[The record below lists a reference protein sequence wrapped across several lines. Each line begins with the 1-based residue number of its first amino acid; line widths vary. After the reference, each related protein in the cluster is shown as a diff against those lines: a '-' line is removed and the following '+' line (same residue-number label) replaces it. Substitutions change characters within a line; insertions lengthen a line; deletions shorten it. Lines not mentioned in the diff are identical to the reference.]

1 MRLKDKVT
9 LITGG
14 GSGIGRAS
22 ALLFAQEGA
31 KIVIADVD
39 ERGGRETAG
48 AIEEKGGSALF
59 VFADV
64 SKAEGAEKM
73 VATCVDR
80 HRRLDILFANA
91 GIGGPFISIEETEES
106 FYDRLMA
113 VNAKGVFLCSKAAV
127 PVMKKQGGGVI
138 IVTASIAG
146 VRPRPGQV
154 VYSTSKAAAIMLT
167 KSLAIE
173 LAPFHIRVNCI
184 NPVVTDTAFLVKNI
198 EPEKLEDAKKGM
210 VSTIP
215 LGRMGKPEDM
225 ANAALYLAS
234 DESSLV
240 TGVCLDVDGGR
251 GV

>member
-1 MRLKDKVT
+1 MRLKDKVAV
-9 LITGG
+9 ITGG

-31 KIVIADVD
+31 KIVVADVD
-39 ERGGRETAG
+39 EKGGRETVNMIASSGG
-48 AIEEKGGSALF
+48 AALF
-59 VFADV
+59 VSADV
-64 SKAEGAEKM
+64 SKASDADGM
-73 VATCVDR
+73 VAACVN
-80 HRRLDILFANA
+80 HYGKLDILYNNA

-106 FYDRLMA
+106 FYDKLMA
-113 VNAKGVFLCSKAAV
+113 INVKGVFLCSKAAV
-127 PVMKKQGGGVI
+127 PVMKKKGGGVI

-173 LAPFHIRVNCI
+173 LAPFNIRVNCI
-184 NPVVTDTAFLVKNI
+184 NPVVTDTAFLTKNI
-198 EPEKLEDAKKGM
+198 ESSKLEDAKKGM

-215 LGRMGKPEDM
+215 LGRMGRPEDM